1 MRVSRRARAA
11 TSSSWRFVEFAAR
24 GEGYGGTDR
33 ELTGPGF
40 RAARLAGGP
49 GEAYP
54 KDNTSG
60 CTKEAEAFRDLQA
73 EFAACGA
80 VILGCSKDSLKSHE
94 RFAEKLGLNFPLL
107 SDETTEVQQLY
118 GVWHLKRNYG
128 REYMGTVRSTFLLD
142 KSGVV
147 RKIWRK
153 VKVKGHAEEVLAALK
168 ALQDCN

>member
-1 MRVSRRARAA
+1 MA
-11 TSSSWRFVEFAAR
+11 
-24 GEGYGGTDR
+24 
-33 ELTGPGF
+33 ELTEGSQAPDFELPAWPEGPVKLSGF
-40 RAARLAGGP
+40 RGKPYGVLYF
-49 GEAYP
+49 YP
-54 KDNTSG
+54 KDNTSS